1 MDQVIV
7 ETTPREDRGKN
18 AARRMRQSGQIPAVL
33 YGGKDDT
40 LTLAVNAKQL
50 TAILRS
56 ESGRNT
62 IVKVKTPSG
71 EQSAILKDWQVD
83 PVQGSL
89 LHVDLMRIA
98 MDVRVRVRVPVHTVG
113 DPQGVKLQGGIF
125 EMVTR
130 EVEIECLP
138 SEIPGEFRVDIT
150 ELTIGKHLRAGDLP
164 FDPEKIRLVTDP
176 QRVIAHVVALR
187 AEEEKPAEAVV
198 TEVEA
203 ATEPELIKKAKK
215 EAEEGEEDAEA
226 EEKPKK

>member
-1 MDQVIV
+1 
-7 ETTPREDRGKN
+7 
-18 AARRMRQSGQIPAVL
+18 
-33 YGGKDDT
+33 
-40 LTLAVNAKQL
+40 
-50 TAILRS
+50 
-56 ESGRNT
+56 
-62 IVKVKTPSG
+62 
-71 EQSAILKDWQVD
+71 
-83 PVQGSL
+83 
-89 LHVDLMRIA
+89 LMRIA

-215 EAEEGEEDAEA
+215 EAEEGEEGAEA

>member
-215 EAEEGEEDAEA
+215 EAEEGEEGAEA

>member
-7 ETTPREDRGKN
+7 ETTPREDCGKN
-18 AARRMRQSGQIPAVL
+18 AARRMRQSGRIPAVL
-33 YGGKDDT
+33 YGGKEDT

-215 EAEEGEEDAEA
+215 EAEEGEEGAEA